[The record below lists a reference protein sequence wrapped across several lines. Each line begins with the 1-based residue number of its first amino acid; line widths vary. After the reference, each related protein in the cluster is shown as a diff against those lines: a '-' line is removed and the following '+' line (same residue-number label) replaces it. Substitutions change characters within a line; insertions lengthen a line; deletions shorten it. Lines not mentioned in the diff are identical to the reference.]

1 VGRLANTEKQD
12 YRPSQ
17 RGRLPRPL
25 GHVDIQVPGRGRQ
38 RHGPSP
44 EIISYQPA
52 QRGRGAHYRDRPSGK
67 RALEHARLLSGRIL
81 RPAQPDILIGYQ
93 KDTSDDFT
101 SVPHL
106 LSTTTGETVAALPSS
121 NALFLAT
128 DGVVI
133 ATGLSSGPTS
143 ATASAF
149 SFSGEQQW
157 EQQLGECEK
166 IAFDGVPSLDVIQRS
181 LTELAGTSVI
191 VAENGAALVSN
202 ESGGTFSLRNED
214 GTSGPSLRVGDRF
227 TLLADGSG
235 VLTVPSRENRDS
247 DLSPE
252 DMLFIDAA
260 SGNVEKYFSE
270 LEFPFSHH
278 EPQSVQNL
286 FFASTVHE
294 LAKGSPNR
302 LLAKTREGVTCY
314 VPAT

>member
-1 VGRLANTEKQD
+1 M
-12 YRPSQ
+12 
-17 RGRLPRPL
+17 
-25 GHVDIQVPGRGRQ
+25 
-38 RHGPSP
+38 
-44 EIISYQPA
+44 
-52 QRGRGAHYRDRPSGK
+52 
-67 RALEHARLLSGRIL
+67 
-81 RPAQPDILIGYQ
+81 
-93 KDTSDDFT
+93 
-101 SVPHL
+101 
-106 LSTTTGETVAALPSS
+106 
-121 NALFLAT
+121 
-128 DGVVI
+128 
-133 ATGLSSGPTS
+133 
-143 ATASAF
+143 
-149 SFSGEQQW
+149 
-157 EQQLGECEK
+157 
-166 IAFDGVPSLDVIQRS
+166 
-181 LTELAGTSVI
+181 SVI

-202 ESGGTFSLRNED
+202 ESGGTVSLRNED

-286 FFASTVHE
+286 FYASTVHE